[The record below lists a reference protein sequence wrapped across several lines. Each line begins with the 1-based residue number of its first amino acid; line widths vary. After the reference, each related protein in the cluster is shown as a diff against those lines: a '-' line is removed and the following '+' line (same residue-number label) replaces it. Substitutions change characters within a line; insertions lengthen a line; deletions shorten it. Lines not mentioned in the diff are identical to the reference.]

1 MSCSIPNVAAT
12 FERPDPRAIA
22 ETRQWY
28 AVHTRSRHE
37 KNVAAQLREKNVWT
51 YLPLSTQKHRW
62 SDRKKLVEVPLF
74 PGYAFVQINR
84 SDEDRLSVLCTRGV
98 VSIVGSQGFGT
109 PIPSKQIED
118 VARLLDQRVPF
129 ALFPFLREGQRVRI
143 RGGSLDGVEGVLVK
157 KGLDQHL
164 VVSVELLQ
172 RSVAVRIIGY
182 DLEPIG
188 SLA

>member
-1 MSCSIPNVAAT
+1 MSCSIPNIAASIGQ
-12 FERPDPRAIA
+12 PYPGAIA

-28 AVHTRSRHE
+28 AVQTKSRHE
-37 KNVAAQLREKNVWT
+37 KYVATQLREKKIWT
-51 YLPLSTQKHRW
+51 YLPLSTETHRW
-62 SDRKKLVEVPLF
+62 SDRKKLVEIPLF

-84 SDEDRLSVLCTRGV
+84 SDEDRLAVLCTHGV

-118 VARLLDQRVPF
+118 VARLLDHRVPF

-157 KGLDQHL
+157 KNLDQHL
-164 VVSVELLQ
+164 VISVELLQ

-182 DLEPIG
+182 DLEAVGLP
-188 SLA
+188 A

>member
-1 MSCSIPNVAAT
+1 MSYSIPNIAAIV
-12 FERPDPRAIA
+12 ERPNPWPIA

-37 KNVAAQLREKNVWT
+37 KNVVAQLREKKVWT
-51 YLPLSTQKHRW
+51 YLPLSTQTHHW

-74 PGYAFVQINR
+74 PGYTFVQINR
-84 SDEDRLSVLCTRGV
+84 TDEDRLAVLRTRGV
-98 VSIVGSQGFGT
+98 VCIVGSQGFGT

-129 ALFPFLREGQRVRI
+129 TLFPFLREGQRVRI

-157 KGLDQHL
+157 KNLDPHL

-172 RSVAVRIIGY
+172 RSVAVRMTGY
-182 DLEPIG
+182 DLEPVG